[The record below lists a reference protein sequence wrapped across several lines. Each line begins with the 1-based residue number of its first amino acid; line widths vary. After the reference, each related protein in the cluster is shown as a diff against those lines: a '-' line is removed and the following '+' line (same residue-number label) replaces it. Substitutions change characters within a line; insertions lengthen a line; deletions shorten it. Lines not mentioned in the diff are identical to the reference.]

1 MVLNVPHYQG
11 LSIEAI
17 LDKGKEDERVA
28 RHLPDERDLARLPR
42 SFIVNVTYTL
52 MGDRFSAW
60 VHNLI
65 KERNEKVAENRSL
78 MIELDPAVAK
88 AFRDSVNI
96 SSKSCPTQVLP
107 EASVSDSYFICS
119 KQRQRCA
126 SVEIRQ

>member
-1 MVLNVPHYQG
+1 MVLNVPQYQG

-28 RHLPDERDLARLPR
+28 RYLPDERDLARLPR

-52 MGDRFSAW
+52 MGDRFSFW

-65 KERNEKVAENRSL
+65 KERNEKLAENRSL

-88 AFRDSVNI
+88 AFRDSLDKCELKVG
-96 SSKSCPTQVLP
+96 
-107 EASVSDSYFICS
+107 D
-119 KQRQRCA
+119 
-126 SVEIRQ
+126 

>member
-1 MVLNVPHYQG
+1 MVLNVPQYQG
-11 LSIEAI
+11 LSIESI

-28 RHLPDERDLARLPR
+28 RYLPDERDLARLPR

-52 MGDRFSAW
+52 MGDCFSVW

-65 KERNEKVAENRSL
+65 KERNEKLAENRSL

-96 SSKSCPTQVLP
+96 SSKSWPPRVLL
-107 EASVSDSYFICS
+107 EASVSNSYFICS
-119 KQRQRCA
+119 KQRQRCT
-126 SVEIRQ
+126 SLEIG